1 VNDAHQ
7 CRLPV
12 PLDFRP
18 ALLQILGKIAKF
30 KSGVFVDRR
39 EITAE
44 VIRATGYDPDRLDQ
58 YGDPALGWKRTGT
71 LAPEGFDRKVQR
83 AFLNGYQKRP
93 GSPLTVSGGNYLWG
107 LTELG
112 VEEGFRQFCLHDR
125 TDPRNATSRFLDRR
139 LKETKGGLMRLLN
152 TAVATN
158 LPICAV
164 TGQVEDHVQTCFTR
178 LIVRDALRG
187 RIESGNLIT
196 DEMLATFAVR
206 SGYTD
211 IRNAGTEPVTR
222 ELYGT
227 RTARERAKGLTVGP
241 MSDPRLVWDAEN
253 DPGHWVDVADTDSSM
268 TAESVEDRIFF
279 EQVWQHV
286 EQIVLGDKPRAGKR
300 YTGVLR
306 QRCNDMMVGEISKN
320 EGVSKHRAAS
330 MLAEVRRVMRKA
342 DEKGLLNGLL
352 RP

>member
-1 VNDAHQ
+1 MKDTP

-18 ALLQILGKIAKF
+18 ALLQILGRLTNF
-30 KSGVFVDRR
+30 RPSVFVDRR
-39 EITAE
+39 EITTE
-44 VIRATGYDPDRLDQ
+44 VIRASGYDPDHLDQ
-58 YGDPALGWKRTGT
+58 YGDPALGWRRGGT

-93 GSPLTVSGGNYLWG
+93 GSPLTVSGGDYRWG

-112 VEEGFRQFCLHDR
+112 VEEGFRHYCLHDR
-125 TDPRNATSRFLDRR
+125 SDPRNATSRYLDRR
-139 LKETKGGLMRLLN
+139 LKETKGGLLRLMN
-152 TAVATN
+152 SAVATN

-164 TGQVEDHVQTCFTR
+164 TGQVEDHVHTCFTR

-187 RIESGNLIT
+187 RIESGGLIT

-227 RTARERAKGLTVGP
+227 RTARERAKGLSVGP
-241 MSDPRLVWDAEN
+241 LSDQRLVWDVER
-253 DPGHWVDVADTDSSM
+253 DPDHWVDVADTDSPL
-268 TAESVEDRIFF
+268 TAEAAETRLYYEQLWETVE
-279 EQVWQHV
+279 E
-286 EQIVLGDKPRAGKR
+286 IVTGKKPVAGRR
-300 YTGVLR
+300 YTGMIR
-306 QRCNDMMVGEISKN
+306 QRAEDFMVGEIAQR

-330 MLAEVRRVMRKA
+330 MLAEVRRVLHEA
-342 DEKGLLNGLL
+342 DAEGLL
-352 RP
+352 RGILRP